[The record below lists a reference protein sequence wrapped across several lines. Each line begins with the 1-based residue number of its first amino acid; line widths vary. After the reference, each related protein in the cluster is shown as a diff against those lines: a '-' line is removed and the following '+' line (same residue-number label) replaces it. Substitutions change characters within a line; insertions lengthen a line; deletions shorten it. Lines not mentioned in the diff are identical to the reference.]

1 MSYLVVAVVCLLAGF
16 GGGALF
22 WRKNGSKVETAA
34 NTVKN
39 L

>member
-16 GGGALF
+16 GGGVLF
-22 WRKNGSKVETAA
+22 WRKNAAKVAA
-34 NTVKN
+34 DVAKVKG